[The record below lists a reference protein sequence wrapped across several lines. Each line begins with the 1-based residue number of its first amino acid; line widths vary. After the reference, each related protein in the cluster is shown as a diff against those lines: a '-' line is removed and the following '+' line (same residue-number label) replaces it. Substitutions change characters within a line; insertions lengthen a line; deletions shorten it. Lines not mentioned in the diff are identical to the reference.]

1 MAQRPSSIDEFATK
15 VKELYASDPA
25 KVRFVLKYK
34 HHEGTMTLRATNDEL
49 VRASPPRPRARRAAR
64 AKASAAERPARTFS
78 TAKPP
83 RAVAHLQDGP
93 GRRVPTTRGAPA
105 LAHGRHVRQRR
116 RGAHRRVRGAGGRR
130 GRGGGAATRRREKTQ
145 RQEEVGFFGPRRRAA
160 LSRWTAPFVTG
171 LGSTCDRVARRG
183 APSAKRRV
191 GGTFAGP
198 SDGVAAR
205 VL

>member
-116 RGAHRRVRGAGGRR
+116 
-130 GRGGGAATRRREKTQ
+130 
-145 RQEEVGFFGPRRRAA
+145 
-160 LSRWTAPFVTG
+160 
-171 LGSTCDRVARRG
+171 
-183 APSAKRRV
+183 
-191 GGTFAGP
+191 
-198 SDGVAAR
+198 
-205 VL
+205 